1 VCVCLWGGG
10 LLVKIQRRRELRDA
24 ESKGK
29 GMGEMQ
35 RAKAKGWLAG
45 LDLEKERIER
55 CRAKVKGGDWGEMQ
69 RAAAGFVFRNAA
81 LSLGL
86 KNILFILVFF

>member
-1 VCVCLWGGG
+1 

-55 CRAKVKGGDWGEMQ
+55 CRAKAK
-69 RAAAGFVFRNAA
+69 
-81 LSLGL
+81 
-86 KNILFILVFF
+86 